1 MFTYM
6 PDDRGISF
14 DVNETF
20 YFNSGHGISEML
32 SISLDPDILVQSHS
46 DYAQVRGLLILNGEF
61 KKSPNRQRNLELH
74 QQTNQIEKV
83 DDVDEL
89 LAKFYHRIPV
99 EVAIPLY
106 RINDINDIKAVVESF
121 DYEMPN
127 EYSLRINA
135 SLHVLGLNS
144 VDDEMNKDA
153 PGFVIH
159 NNRRSQSQKNDI
171 QVHEMNTNND
181 SISDE
186 SNNPNE
192 QLDENFTVSKQS
204 NEDIKDSS
212 VNDDVLQEE
221 EKSEIDVQLME
232 KEQSDE
238 QLAEEEQ
245 TDVLFLTEF
254 LSKEDEENQTK
265 LTIHITQE
273 DDTIDSIASRYDI
286 PTTKLMQDNNLT
298 NHPLEVGS
306 LLTITEKKE

>member
-135 SLHVLGLNS
+135 SLHVLGLNKANEDS
-144 VDDEMNKDA
+144 DKVD

-159 NNRRSQSQKNDI
+159 NNRRSGHKKQDLQI
-171 QVHEMNTNND
+171 HEMNVND
-181 SISDE
+181 SNISDE
-186 SNNPNE
+186 SQTPNE
-192 QLDENFTVSKQS
+192 QSEENIIVNKEI
-204 NEDIKDSS
+204 NENITI
-212 VNDDVLQEE
+212 NDDVLSEE
-221 EKSEIDVQLME
+221 EKTEIDVQLIE
-232 KEQSDE
+232 KEQDSEYSDE
-238 QLAEEEQ
+238 DEK

-254 LSKEDEENQTK
+254 LSKENEETQSK
-265 LTIHITQE
+265 LVIHITQD

-286 PTTKLMQDNNLT
+286 PTTKLMKDNNLT
-298 NHPLEVGS
+298 NEPLEVGS